1 MDTLSVEKR
10 VQRMDPLVPDTPKEP
25 AKIRT
30 AAYIRVSSLSDEQEG
45 SLDNQK
51 QHYTQLIR
59 SNPEWR
65 MVDLFIDQ
73 GKSGTSTVKRPAFN
87 RMMRMARDGELDL
100 ILCKSVSRFARNVTD
115 TIDAIRAFKE
125 LGVRLVFDKEG
136 IDTADMTSEFI
147 LTLLA
152 ATAQEES
159 RSTSD
164 NITWAIKRQF
174 EQGKAPYRRKLGY
187 RKGEDGNWEVIEH
200 EARLVRL
207 AYEQAAKGYT
217 AAQIARQF
225 IMRKFK
231 KINGRTDW
239 SATTIRLIL
248 RNRDY
253 TGDVICQKYYVDS
266 YLTHQRKVN
275 RGEREKIVLRGHHEP
290 IIEKELFDTVQAVLD
305 KRKKPNERREIVRYP
320 LSSRMTCHCG
330 GTLHRYECRNKVRW
344 RCENQIKSKALCK
357 QTSIEESLIKKVMKE
372 AMMARFRSEKG
383 TYPLGKMAKEL
394 SRAISARDVEY
405 NQLRLNLERA
415 LLDESLVL
423 FDTDLIG
430 KPNYQEQLDERKQMR
445 EEIEQKLKQKE
456 VWRSYLEAD
465 HVYREQAIN
474 VLETLKGMMEPND
487 RFYEHWNHTAFLRAW
502 VTRIEILSPM
512 SFRIVWFDG
521 INTEIDLQNGVKWN
535 E

>member
-10 VQRMDPLVPDTPKEP
+10 VQRMDPLVADTSKEP

-59 SNPEWR
+59 STPEWR

-115 TIDAIRAFKE
+115 TIESIRMFKE
-125 LGVRLVFDKEG
+125 LGVRLIFDKEG
-136 IDTADMTSEFI
+136 IDTDDMTSEFI

-164 NITWAIKRQF
+164 NITWAIQRQF
-174 EQGKAPYRRKLGY
+174 EKGKAPYRRKLGY

-207 AYEQAAKGYT
+207 AFEQAAKGYT

-275 RGEREKIVLRGHHEP
+275 RGERNQVLISNHHEG
-290 IIEKELFDTVQAVLD
+290 IVSHELFDKVQEVLD
-305 KRKKPNERREIVRYP
+305 SRKKPNQRRTTNRYP
-320 LSSRMTCHCG
+320 LSSRLNCTCG
-330 GTLHRYECRNKVRW
+330 GSLHRYACRGKVRW
-344 RCENQIKSKALCK
+344 RCEHHIKSRALC
-357 QTSIEESLIKKVMKE
+357 QQRSIEESVLIE
-372 AMMARFRSEKG
+372 AMKRAMMERYQEDG
-383 TYPLGKMAKEL
+383 QPLPVGRMQREL
-394 SRAISARDVEY
+394 TKAISARDIEY
-405 NQLRLNLERA
+405 NQLRLELERKLLEESTA
-415 LLDESLVL
+415 LLDK
-423 FDTDLIG
+423 TLI
-430 KPNYQEQLDERKQMR
+430 KQPNYQEILEERKLDR
-445 EEIEQKLKQKE
+445 ENIEQQLHRKE
-456 VWRSYLEAD
+456 EWRGYLEAD
-465 HVYREQAIN
+465 HPYREEAIR
-474 VLETLKGMMEPND
+474 VLGELKGRMDPNA
-487 RFYEHWNHTAFLRAW
+487 RFYEHWQDASFLRAW
-502 VTRIEILSPM
+502 VTRIYILSSV
-512 SFRIVWFDG
+512 SFRISWFDG
-521 INTEIDLQNGVKWN
+521 TYTDIDVTKGD
-535 E
+535 ERDE